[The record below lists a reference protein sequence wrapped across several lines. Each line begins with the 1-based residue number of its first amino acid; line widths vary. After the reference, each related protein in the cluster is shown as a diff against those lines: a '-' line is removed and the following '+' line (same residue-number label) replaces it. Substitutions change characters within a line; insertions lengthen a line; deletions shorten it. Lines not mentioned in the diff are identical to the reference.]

1 VSGRIAA
8 LLVALV
14 AAACADQHDG
24 GSASTAAPPGSER
37 ARALAHSLII
47 MDGHVDLPDRMMN
60 RLDDGLPLEDVSRRT
75 EEGDFDHPRAVE
87 GGLDAPFMSIYV
99 PARFQEIGGARR
111 HADQLIDLV
120 ERLVRQHP
128 DKFALAA
135 SPDEVVDNSRKQL
148 VSLPLGIEN
157 GAAIEDQLANLVHF
171 HRRGVRYITL
181 THGKD
186 NLICDSSYDQRGTW
200 KGLSPFGR
208 QVVAEMNRLGI
219 MVDVSHI
226 SDRAFDQAIEL
237 SKAPVIASHSSARH
251 FTPGWQR
258 NLDDERIVKLGKQG
272 GVILINFG
280 SSFISQRAREYFDG
294 RRQAIKAL
302 SAARIPPPDEEER
315 DALEDGYA
323 VQYPPDFA
331 TVEQVAD
338 HIFHVIELAGIDH
351 VGLGSD
357 FDGVGDSLPVGLK
370 DVSAY
375 PNLIRVLLE
384 RGMSEAD
391 LEKVLSGNFMR
402 VWRAVEAHARS
413 GSATRN

>member
-1 VSGRIAA
+1 MRGRNAA
-8 LLVALV
+8 LLLALV
-14 AAACADQHDG
+14 AAACADQQGD

-37 ARALAHSLII
+37 ARELAHSLII

-99 PARFQEIGGARR
+99 PARFQQTGGARR
-111 HADQLIDLV
+111 HADQLIDMV

-135 SPDEVVDNSRKQL
+135 SPDEVVNNSRKQL

-157 GAAIEDQLANLVHF
+157 GAAIEDQLANLAHF

-258 NLDDERIVKLGKQG
+258 NLDDERIVRLGKQG
-272 GVILINFG
+272 GVLLINFG

-294 RRQAIKAL
+294 QRQAVKAL
-302 SAARIPPPDEEER
+302 SAARIPAPDEEER

-402 VWRAVEAHARS
+402 VWRAVEAYSRTGAPT
-413 GSATRN
+413 GS

>member
-1 VSGRIAA
+1 
-8 LLVALV
+8 
-14 AAACADQHDG
+14 
-24 GSASTAAPPGSER
+24 
-37 ARALAHSLII
+37 
-47 MDGHVDLPDRMMN
+47 
-60 RLDDGLPLEDVSRRT
+60 
-75 EEGDFDHPRAVE
+75 
-87 GGLDAPFMSIYV
+87 
-99 PARFQEIGGARR
+99 
-111 HADQLIDLV
+111 
-120 ERLVRQHP
+120 
-128 DKFALAA
+128 
-135 SPDEVVDNSRKQL
+135 
-148 VSLPLGIEN
+148 
-157 GAAIEDQLANLVHF
+157 
-171 HRRGVRYITL
+171 
-181 THGKD
+181 
-186 NLICDSSYDQRGTW
+186 
-200 KGLSPFGR
+200 
-208 QVVAEMNRLGI
+208 
-219 MVDVSHI
+219 
-226 SDRAFDQAIEL
+226 
-237 SKAPVIASHSSARH
+237 
-251 FTPGWQR
+251 
-258 NLDDERIVKLGKQG
+258 VKLGKQG